1 MCRYGLYG
9 PYKDIYAC
17 FACRKV
23 YKQTSQYELTE
34 EERSQMKHSCPQCG
48 ALMKDMGHDFK
59 APKQSDIKQWRKVE
73 ILFQHGFTYH
83 SCGCGGPGHRPANL
97 NEVYPFLE
105 KNKISVTVGEQLLRK
120 WTVKL

>member
-1 MCRYGLYG
+1 
-9 PYKDIYAC
+9 
-17 FACRKV
+17 
-23 YKQTSQYELTE
+23 
-34 EERSQMKHSCPQCG
+34 
-48 ALMKDMGHDFK
+48 MKDMGHDFK